1 VIFQTPFVDLVSL
14 SPFTSLQSKYPFT
27 AEARTELDENITT
40 LAQLYAKVVTSGDLA
55 EALAR
60 LKTHLREQVVW
71 QRNTVWR
78 EMIGIERRAQGASLE
93 RAVQGQSG
101 KNGDQVKP
109 TRIWTPFGYAVLP
122 SWFGIPTLQLF
133 IAFTLLALLLKVPGL
148 RFFGRVE
155 EQNCLALLVFCTV
168 LWATE
173 VSEIFG
179 DCS

>member
-1 VIFQTPFVDLVSL
+1 M
-14 SPFTSLQSKYPFT
+14 
-27 AEARTELDENITT
+27 DEHITT
-40 LAQLYAKVVTSGDLA
+40 LTQLYAKVVTSGDVA

-93 RAVQGQSG
+93 RAVQGKSG
-101 KNGDQVKP
+101 KNGDQAKP
-109 TRIWTPFGYAVLP
+109 TRIWTPFGYANLP
-122 SWFGIPTLQLF
+122 SWFGIPTLQLLV
-133 IAFTLLALLLKVPGL
+133 AFTLLTLLLKAPGL

-173 VSEIFG
+173 VSKIFDFG
-179 DCS
+179 LCFGSL